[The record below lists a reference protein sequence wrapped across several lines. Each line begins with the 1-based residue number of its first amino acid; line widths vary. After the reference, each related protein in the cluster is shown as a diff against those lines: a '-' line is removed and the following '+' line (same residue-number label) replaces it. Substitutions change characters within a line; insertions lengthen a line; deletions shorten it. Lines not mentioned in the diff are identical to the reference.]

1 MGPSTSVPTQTAK
14 HPLASKTAAGPAP
27 VSSVLD
33 PIDSLALKG
42 AAILAIALHNY
53 YHVVLSFDYNEFDFS
68 ARRVFGFLAA
78 MAHPRLAFQAFFAYL
93 GHFGVQIFIF
103 LSAYGLA
110 LKYWDD
116 TKSHRAFL
124 WARLK
129 KLYPAFLLAIAFWV
143 VVGGLAKGPF
153 GPFRRMQANW
163 PALLYQ
169 VLGIA
174 DFVPGRALDPV
185 GPWWFMPFIMQ
196 FYLLWPLVR
205 NAVKRFGGQALI
217 VLGFS
222 SAVLIYGINPWL
234 VSHWSINL
242 MFCPI
247 GHMPEICLGIA
258 AARYG
263 FFPARLWIVCS
274 SLVIFALSNVYYS
287 LWFLSYSSALL
298 IMLWSYQRVRTFLRS
313 RIFVYLGRR
322 SMEIFLVNGFT
333 RRPFIIAARRFPTL
347 ILGLLSVPVAA
358 LVGELIAR
366 IIGRS
371 KGVRPGSAVTEASI
385 NPQAR

>member
-1 MGPSTSVPTQTAK
+1 MPGTSVATQK
-14 HPLASKTAAGPAP
+14 EKSSLAQSSTAGPAP

-33 PIDSLALKG
+33 LTDSLALKG

-53 YHVVLSFDYNEFDFS
+53 YHIVLSFDYNEFDFS
-68 ARRVFGFLAA
+68 ARRVFRFLAA

-116 TKSHRAFL
+116 SKSHRAFL
-124 WARLK
+124 WGRVK
-129 KLYPAFLLAIAFWV
+129 KLYPAFLLAMAFWV
-143 VVGGLAKGPF
+143 VVGGFAKGLW
-153 GPFRRMQANW
+153 GPLLRMEQNW
-163 PALLYQ
+163 RALLYQ

-174 DFVPGRALDPV
+174 DFVPGRALDPI

-196 FYLLWPLVR
+196 FYLIWPLVR

-234 VSHWSINL
+234 VSHWNINL
-242 MFCPI
+242 MFSPI

-263 FFPARLWIVCS
+263 FFPARLRIVCS

-298 IMLWSYQRVRTFLRS
+298 IMLWSYQQARTFLRS

-322 SMEIFLVNGFT
+322 SMEMFLVNGFT
-333 RRPFIIAARRFPTL
+333 RRPFIIASRRFPTL
-347 ILGLLSVPVAA
+347 ILGLLSLPVAA
-358 LVGELIAR
+358 LVGELIAQ

-371 KGVRPGSAVTEASI
+371 KKVRPGSAMSEVSI
-385 NPQAR
+385 NPQAQ

>member
-1 MGPSTSVPTQTAK
+1 VPSTSVPTQTEK
-14 HPLASKTAAGPAP
+14 HPLASKTGAGSAL

-33 PIDSLALKG
+33 PLDSLVLKG

-53 YHVVLSFDYNEFDFS
+53 YHIVLSFDYNEFDFS
-68 ARRVFGFLAA
+68 AKRVFGFLAA
-78 MAHPRLAFQAFFAYL
+78 MANPRLAFQAFFAYL
-93 GHFGVQIFIF
+93 GHFGVQVFIF

-110 LKYWDD
+110 LKYWDNAE
-116 TKSHRAFL
+116 SHGAFL
-124 WARLK
+124 WGRVK
-129 KLYPAFLLAIAFWV
+129 KLYPAFLLAISFWV
-143 VVGGLAKGPF
+143 IVGGFAKGLL
-153 GPFRRMQANW
+153 GPLQRMEQNW
-163 PALLYQ
+163 QALLYQ

-196 FYLLWPLVR
+196 FYLIWPLVR
-205 NAVKRFGGQALI
+205 GAVKRFGAQALI
-217 VLGFS
+217 VLGFT

-234 VSHWSINL
+234 VSHWNINL

-247 GHMPEICLGIA
+247 GHMPEICLGVA

-263 FFPARLWIVCS
+263 FFPGRLWMGLSVA
-274 SLVIFALSNVYYS
+274 IFALSNVYYG
-287 LWFLSYSSALL
+287 LWFLSYGSALL
-298 IMLWSYQRVRTFLRS
+298 IMLWSYRQVRTFLRS

-333 RRPFIIAARRFPTL
+333 RRPFIIAARRFPAL

-358 LVGELIAR
+358 LVGELIAQ

-371 KGVRPGSAVTEASI
+371 KRVRPGSAVSEASI
-385 NPQAR
+385 NPQAQ